1 MSEYR
6 PEDLLPLALS
16 RPRDAEHQAR
26 RLLTEA
32 PSALERS
39 YAHQALGIV
48 LRDRGE
54 VDAALSEL
62 RSALRAAKSAGGEQR
77 IADVLATQ
85 GSTQVVAGRSRTGL
99 ARLTRAL
106 ELSRGATRARAQ
118 LRRAHILM
126 LLGREREALGDLR
139 AAILTFRST
148 NDVIWEA
155 RSLNNRCDVYLMLG
169 SAGRAER
176 DAVRAE
182 QLFVACGQ
190 ELEAV
195 HACQNRGDIAY
206 LRGNLPEALRLLA
219 LADERYRRLGVR
231 FPEFI
236 FDKCRVLLAAGL
248 PSDALQVAT
257 GALDWPNLQ
266 PSRRADLLLAAATAA
281 LAAGQPEGGEG
292 FARQASR
299 TFQAQQR
306 AWWLVRSR
314 LMRLRCQFAA
324 GQANPSMLKAATEI
338 AQTLR
343 AEHSDDATIAFL
355 LAGEIAVRRDNG
367 SARSLF
373 QAAASRR
380 YRGSALSRSVGWL
393 AHALAYDTDGRDAGR
408 VLAACG
414 RGLDALDEHRMTLG
428 STELRALATE
438 HARALSDLALR
449 HAVRAS
455 DRTLLEWTERTR
467 ATTLLAPSVLAPGD
481 TSLVSQLAALR
492 AVASRL
498 DEARAA
504 GLPTTWLERE
514 RSRHEAAIRAQQH
527 HRGASAKD
535 SPSRVDV
542 DDLIEAADDA
552 VLVELVDLEEA
563 LYAMV
568 VHKDTVERYEIGP
581 LRDAMEMIGYA
592 QFQLRRVGRGGRVD
606 LAEVGMRFE
615 RAVLGDVVGQIT
627 DAPVVI
633 VPPSRMHASPWGIAP
648 SLLAHPFTVAPSA
661 AMWLRARRIA
671 QPSDQRIVLVA
682 GPGLGTEGAEVHAV
696 AARRPDALLLERD
709 RARTEP
715 VIAAIDGASLAH
727 IAAHGKLRVDNP
739 MFSELRLHD
748 GPLTVYDFERLKRA
762 PYRLVLSACDSGRVA
777 AVGTDELLGLATT
790 LLGMGS
796 AGVVSSITVVND
808 AATVPV
814 MESIHTSLEAGA
826 DLAHAMLASR
836 QHALDRPVE
845 LATAASF
852 IGLGT

>member
-1 MSEYR
+1 VSAFQ

-26 RLLTEA
+26 RLLASAA
-32 PSALERS
+32 PATDRS

-48 LRDRGE
+48 LRDRGQLE
-54 VDAALSEL
+54 GALSQ
-62 RSALRAAKSAGGEQR
+62 LRAGLKEAQSSGSKQR

-85 GSTQVVAGRSRTGL
+85 GVALVLAGRSHAGIGQL
-99 ARLTRAL
+99 GRAL
-106 ELSRGATRARAQ
+106 QLSSGTTRARVQ
-118 LRRAHILM
+118 LRRAHVL
-126 LLGREREALGDLR
+126 LRLGRFQDALDDLR
-139 AAILTFRST
+139 AARATFRASR
-148 NDVIWEA
+148 DVVWEA
-155 RSLNNRCDVYLMLG
+155 RSLNNRCEVHLALG
-169 SAGRAER
+169 SLARAER
-176 DAVRAE
+176 DAIAAE
-182 QLFVACGQ
+182 RSFSAVNQQ
-190 ELEAV
+190 LEA
-195 HACQNRGDIAY
+195 AQARLNLALIAYRRGD
-206 LRGNLPEALRLLA
+206 LPRALSLFAEVATLYRQLGWLSPA
-219 LADERYRRLGVR
+219 LVIDRSSA
-231 FPEFI
+231 
-236 FDKCRVLLAAGL
+236 LLAAGL
-248 PSDALQVAT
+248 ASNALESLNE
-257 GALDWPNLQ
+257 ALGRADIQ
-266 PSRRADLLLAAATAA
+266 PPRRAELLLAAATAA
-281 LAAGQPEGGEG
+281 LAASEPERGER

-299 TFQAQQR
+299 MFQAQQR

-324 GQANPSMLKAATEI
+324 GQATPYMLKTATEI

-343 AEHSDDATIAFL
+343 AEHSDDATTAYL
-355 LAGEIAVRRDNG
+355 LAGEIAARRGNG

-393 AHALAYDTDGRDAGR
+393 AHALAYGADGQRHALL
-408 VLAACG
+408 LAACG

-428 STELRALATE
+428 STELRALATG
-438 HARALSDLALR
+438 HARALSDLALH
-449 HAVRAS
+449 HAVQAS
-455 DRTLLEWTERTR
+455 DRTLLAWTERTR
-467 ATTLLAPSVLAPGD
+467 ATTLLAPSVLGQRD
-481 TSLVSQLAALR
+481 TSLVGQLARLR

-504 GLPTTWLERE
+504 GLPTTRLERE
-514 RSRHEAAIRAQQH
+514 RSRQEAAIRAQQH
-527 HRGASAKD
+527 HRRATAKG
-535 SPSRVDV
+535 SPLQVDV
-542 DDLIEAADDA
+542 DGLIDATADA
-552 VLVELVDLEEA
+552 VLLELVDVEDA
-563 LYAMV
+563 LYAVV
-568 VHKDTVERYEIGP
+568 VHKGTVERYEIGP
-581 LRDAMEMIGYA
+581 LRAAMETIGYA
-592 QFQLRRVGRGGRVD
+592 QFQLRRVGRGGKVD
-606 LAEVGMRFE
+606 LAEVGRRFE
-615 RAVLGDVVGQIT
+615 RAVLGEVVAHIA
-627 DAPVVI
+627 DAPIVI

-648 SLLAHPFTVAPSA
+648 SLLVHPFTVAPSA
-661 AMWLRARRIA
+661 AMWLRARRIT
-671 QPSDQRIVLVA
+671 QPAAERIVLVA

-696 AARRPDALLLERD
+696 AARRPDALLLDRD

-715 VIAAIDGASLAH
+715 VIAAIDGSSLAH

-814 MESIHTSLEAGA
+814 MESVHTSLEAGA

-836 QHALDRPVE
+836 QHALRSPVE